1 MYGKLYGIDETT
13 ALKAA
18 GGFGA
23 GCGRLGLTCGAVTG
37 AYMVIGMKHGKVKA
51 DDNEAKEKTYAL
63 VQEFSQKF
71 IARNKSLN
79 CAELLGCNLGTPE
92 GQEKAKNEN
101 LSATVCTKLLRD
113 SAEILGEILHD

>member
-1 MYGKLYGIDETT
+1 MYGKSYGIDETI
-13 ALKAA
+13 ALKVA

-37 AYMVIGMKHGKVKA
+37 AYMAIGMKHGKVRA
-51 DDNEAKEKTYAL
+51 DDDAAKEKTYAL
-63 VQEFSQKF
+63 VQEFSRQF
-71 IARNKSLN
+71 IARDKSLN
-79 CAELLGCNLGTPE
+79 CAELLGCHLGTPE

-113 SAEILGEILHD
+113 STEILDEILHD